1 MPRDTDMATPL
12 YYPGATTL
20 GIRGKDSV
28 VIAAEKRFAYGYFVM
43 SKQARKVFKIS
54 NNVGAACAGVV
65 ADMQNMIKE
74 VTAVVNLYRLE
85 QGVEPSVKTVAK
97 ILSWN
102 LFGNRYFPYFMETIV
117 GGIDSQ
123 GPHVIVLDPL
133 GSMIEDDYAVVGTGA
148 EVAVG
153 VIENL
158 YRKDMS
164 ATEIRDLAAKAIK
177 ASIARDAGSGNGID
191 LLLYTQKGLEAE
203 ESITV

>member
-1 MPRDTDMATPL
+1 MGKCMAAPL
-12 YYPGATTL
+12 YYPGATTI

-43 SKQARKVFKIS
+43 SKQARKVFKIT
-54 NNVGAACAGVV
+54 NYVGAACAGVM
-65 ADMQNMIKE
+65 ADMQNIIKE
-74 VTAVVNLYRLE
+74 VTAVANLYRLE
-85 QGVEPSVKTVAK
+85 QNVEPSVRTIAK

-117 GGIDSQ
+117 GGVDSQ

-133 GSMIEDDYAVVGTGA
+133 GSMIEDDYAVVGSGA
-148 EVAVG
+148 EIAVG
-153 VIENL
+153 VVENL

-164 ATEIRDLAAKAIK
+164 ASEVYELAMKAIK

-191 LLLYTQKGLEAE
+191 ILLYNSQGLKAE
-203 ESITV
+203 DTITL

>member
-1 MPRDTDMATPL
+1 MAAPL

-43 SKQARKVFKIS
+43 SKQARKVFKIT
-54 NNVGAACAGVV
+54 NYVGAACAGVM

-74 VTAVVNLYRLE
+74 VTAIANLYKLE
-85 QGVEPSVKTVAK
+85 QNIEPNVRTIAK

-117 GGIDSQ
+117 GGVDGD

-148 EVAVG
+148 EIAVG

-158 YRKDMS
+158 YRKDMGPS
-164 ATEIRDLAAKAIK
+164 EIYDLAARAIK
-177 ASIARDAGSGNGID
+177 ASMARDAGSGNGID
-191 LLLYTQKGLEAE
+191 LLLYTREGLKAE
-203 ESITV
+203 DTLTI

>member
-1 MPRDTDMATPL
+1 MAAPL
-12 YYPGATTL
+12 YYPGATTI

-43 SKQARKVFKIS
+43 SKQARKVFKIT
-54 NNVGAACAGVV
+54 NYVGAACAGVM
-65 ADMQNMIKE
+65 ADMQNIIKE
-74 VTAVVNLYRLE
+74 VTAVANLYRLE
-85 QGVEPSVKTVAK
+85 QNVEPSVRTIAK

-117 GGIDSQ
+117 GGVDSQ

-133 GSMIEDDYAVVGTGA
+133 GSMIEDDYAVVGSGA
-148 EVAVG
+148 EIAVG
-153 VIENL
+153 VVENL

-164 ATEIRDLAAKAIK
+164 ASEVYELAMKAIK

-191 LLLYTQKGLEAE
+191 ILLYNSQGLKAE
-203 ESITV
+203 DTITL

>member
-1 MPRDTDMATPL
+1 MAAPL

-43 SKQARKVFKIS
+43 SKQARKVFKIT
-54 NNVGAACAGVV
+54 NYVGAACAGVM

-74 VTAVVNLYRLE
+74 VTAMANLYKLE
-85 QGVEPSVKTVAK
+85 QNVEPSVRTIAK

-117 GGIDSQ
+117 GGVDSA

-153 VIENL
+153 VIENM
-158 YRKDMS
+158 YRKEMS
-164 ATEIRDLAAKAIK
+164 SSEIYEVAAKAIK
-177 ASIARDAGSGNGID
+177 ASMARDAGSGNGID
-191 LLLYTQKGLEAE
+191 ILLYTREGLRAE
-203 ESITV
+203 DTIIV

>member
-1 MPRDTDMATPL
+1 LAAPL
-12 YYPGATTL
+12 YYPGATTV

-43 SKQARKVFKIS
+43 SKQARKVFKITDY
-54 NNVGAACAGVV
+54 VGAACAGVV
-65 ADMQNMIKE
+65 ADMQNLIKE

-85 QGVEPSVKTVAK
+85 QNIEPNVRTVAK

-117 GGIDSQ
+117 GGVDRE

-148 EVAVG
+148 EIAVG
-153 VIENL
+153 VIESQYQRN
-158 YRKDMS
+158 MS
-164 ATEIRDLAAKAIK
+164 ASQIYDLATKAIK
-177 ASIARDAGSGNGID
+177 ASISRDAGSGNGID
-191 LLLYTQKGLEAE
+191 ILLYTPEGLRAE
-203 ESITV
+203 DVINL